1 MTTLLEIRQKIISI
15 YSQYETYI
23 ELALKFL
30 VILLCLLSINSLI
43 GYQDTLAGAVPTLII
58 TLVCT
63 LIPSN
68 AAAFILAL
76 VILVHLY
83 TLSLEAAVIG
93 GILLLVLL
101 LVYYRFSPKDSMLLF
116 LYPIFRAAG
125 IPYAL
130 PIAGGLLY
138 SPASGV
144 TVAVGVI
151 ADTFLRFIHDNETA
165 ITSAADQAASAG
177 ASGLDTDSLIT
188 NFRFLIDGIVQDRGM
203 LIRVIAVV
211 AAAVLVY
218 TVRRLPIRYAW
229 TLAAGVG
236 AVVQL
241 IVLLAGAIAYD
252 TDISIGG
259 AFIGTIVSF
268 LIGVV
273 ISFFA
278 FNLDYTRIENTQFED
293 DDYYYYVKAIPKNVL
308 SHPKRT
314 VKTISSRNR
323 GEESTR
329 GRRGTAERYYSSE
342 ASDWNTGRIDPIENL
357 DDGSSE
363 PFEDPAGQYDDSG
376 YDDADPDA
384 GYSGSGSG
392 FDDNY

>member
-1 MTTLLEIRQKIISI
+1 MTTLLEIRQIIISI

-23 ELALKFL
+23 ELGLKFL
-30 VILLCLLSINSLI
+30 VILLCMLSINSLV
-43 GYQDTLAGAVPTLII
+43 GYQDTLAGTVPTLII

-68 AAAFILAL
+68 AIAFILAL

-93 GILLLVLL
+93 GILFLILL
-101 LVYYRFSPKDSMLLF
+101 LIYYRFSPKDSMLLF

-138 SPASGV
+138 SPSSGV

-151 ADTFLRFIHDNETA
+151 IDTFLRFIHDNETA
-165 ITSAADQAASAG
+165 ITSAAGETASSG
-177 ASGLDTDSLIT
+177 SSGLDTDSLIT

-203 LIRVIAVV
+203 LIRVIAVA

-218 TVRRLPIRYAW
+218 TVRRLPIRYSW

-259 AFIGTIVSF
+259 AFVGTIVSF
-268 LIGVV
+268 LIGVG

-314 VKTISSRNR
+314 VKTINTSRRNQ
-323 GEESTR
+323 ESTR
-329 GRRGTAERYYSSE
+329 GRRGTAERYYSDE
-342 ASDWNTGRIDPIENL
+342 ASDWNTGRIEPL
-357 DDGSSE
+357 DSVLDNAGE
-363 PFEDPAGQYDDSG
+363 PFDDPAGRYDDDEYDHSG
-376 YDDADPDA
+376 LDRNDTGNDYDDE
-384 GYSGSGSG
+384 GY
-392 FDDNY
+392 

>member
-30 VILLCLLSINSLI
+30 VVLLCLLSINSLV
-43 GYQDTLAGAVPTLII
+43 GYQDTMAGTIPTLII

-68 AAAFILAL
+68 AIAFILAL
-76 VILVHLY
+76 VILLHLY
-83 TLSLEAAVIG
+83 ALSLEAAVIG
-93 GILLLVLL
+93 GILFLILL

-151 ADTFLRFIHDNETA
+151 VDTYLRFIHDNETA
-165 ITSAADQAASAG
+165 ITSAAEQTSAAGS
-177 ASGLDTDSLIT
+177 SGLDTDSLIT
-188 NFRFLIDGIVQDRGM
+188 NVRFLIDGIVQDRGM
-203 LIRVIAVV
+203 LIRVIAV
-211 AAAVLVY
+211 AAAAILVY
-218 TVRRLPIRYAW
+218 TVRRLPVRYAW

-241 IVLLAGAIAYD
+241 IVLLTGAIAYD
-252 TDISIGG
+252 TGISIGG
-259 AFIGTIVSF
+259 AFGGTIVSF

-314 VKTISSRNR
+314 VKTISTRTH
-323 GEESTR
+323 GQESTG
-329 GRRGTAERYYSSE
+329 GRRGTAERYYSDE
-342 ASDWNTGRIDPIENL
+342 ASDWNTGRIDAIDNL
-357 DDGSSE
+357 DDGRTE
-363 PFEDPAGQYDDSG
+363 PFEDPASQYDDGG
-376 YDDADPDA
+376 YDDADPGQYD
-384 GYSGSGSG
+384 SGSSG
-392 FDDNY
+392 YDDNY